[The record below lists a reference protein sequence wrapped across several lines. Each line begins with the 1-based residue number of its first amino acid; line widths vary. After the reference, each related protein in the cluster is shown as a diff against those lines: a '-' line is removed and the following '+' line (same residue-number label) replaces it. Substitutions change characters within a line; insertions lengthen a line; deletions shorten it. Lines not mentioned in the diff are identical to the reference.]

1 MIGGNINGILQLKS
15 KSKNAVGEAVTSYTD
30 TVVLKGFLDLMSGD
44 VRRIVYSAKV
54 QESTHIFI
62 CDYVNL
68 PQYNIIPENCRM
80 LVNGIVIMMKLGKIL
95 IKNVSKAKNEICEFL
110 AGCTEFDNG
119 TQTAAK
125 DFSQMKIVP
134 FVKLIKEFSKRE
146 DLTDFFGEVAAF
158 QGTAR
163 KDLRNSSTE
172 DTETLTD
179 ISTEQ

>member
-15 KSKNAVGEAVTSYTD
+15 TSKNAIGEAVTSYTD

-80 LVNGIVIMMKLGKIL
+80 IVNGIVYEVLMIDNPMELNQHLEIYLKLVG
-95 IKNVSKAKNEICEFL
+95 
-110 AGCTEFDNG
+110 GQNG
-119 TQTAAK
+119 
-125 DFSQMKIVP
+125 
-134 FVKLIKEFSKRE
+134 
-146 DLTDFFGEVAAF
+146 
-158 QGTAR
+158 
-163 KDLRNSSTE
+163 
-172 DTETLTD
+172 
-179 ISTEQ
+179 